1 MCYEYKGRTG
11 KDVQAAKERLD
22 HAPADTPS
30 ELLKAWRKEYDD
42 LVFRLDNLYDD
53 EVNEFTD

>member
-1 MCYEYKGRTG
+1 MSTRAELE

-22 HAPADTPS
+22 HAPADTQS

>member
-1 MCYEYKGRTG
+1 MSTRAELE

-42 LVFRLDNLYDD
+42 LVFRHDNLYDD